1 MSYDDFCRCTPSQYQ
16 EVIAARR
23 RWEEGQEHSRWE
35 SLRWASCATIQPHI
49 RGKADPKAIMPLP
62 WDDAPNR
69 PKVESSVQL
78 TKEAQK
84 GRFESLMSRTKKN

>member
-1 MSYDDFCRCTPSQYQ
+1 MRYDDFCRCTPSEYQ

-62 WDDAPNR
+62 WDDTPDR
-69 PKVESSVQL
+69 PKVQTEQI

-84 GRFESLMSRTKKN
+84 DRFTTLMNRKKQN